1 MTTAI
6 SPHANLWVERDGRVV
21 LSLWRVQLLEAIE
34 ATGSINAAA
43 ERMQVQYHRA
53 WDRLQE
59 MEQGLGVPLIERHVG
74 GQGGG
79 GARLTEAGRQYV
91 ACFNVFARSVE
102 GLISEQ
108 FNQAFPDELAAP

>member
-1 MTTAI
+1 MATAI
-6 SPHANLWVERDGRVV
+6 TPHANLWVERDGRVV

-59 MEQGLGVPLIERHVG
+59 MEQGLGVPLVERHVG
-74 GQGGG
+74 GPGGG

-91 ACFNVFARSVE
+91 ARFNVFARGVDA
-102 GLISEQ
+102 LIAEQ
-108 FNQAFPDELAAP
+108 FQQAFPDELSTT

>member
-1 MTTAI
+1 MVTAI
-6 SPHANLWVERDGRVV
+6 TPCANLWVERDGRVV

-59 MEQGLGVPLIERHVG
+59 MEQGLGVALVERHAG
-74 GQGGG
+74 GPGGG
-79 GARLTEAGRQYV
+79 GACLTEAGRQYV
-91 ACFNVFARSVE
+91 ARFNVFAQGV
-102 GLISEQ
+102 GALISEQ
-108 FNQAFPDELAAP
+108 FKQAFPDELTIA

>member
-1 MTTAI
+1 MTTAVT
-6 SPHANLWVERDGRVV
+6 PHANLWVEREGRVV

-59 MEQGLGVPLIERHVG
+59 MEQGLGVPLVERRVG
-74 GQGGG
+74 GPGGG
-79 GARLTEAGRQYV
+79 GTHLTDAGRRYV
-91 ACFNVFARSVE
+91 ARFNVFAHGVE
-102 GLISEQ
+102 ALISEQ
-108 FNQAFPDELAAP
+108 FKQAFPDELSTS

>member
-1 MTTAI
+1 MATAI
-6 SPHANLWVERDGRVV
+6 TPHANLWVERDGRVV

-34 ATGSINAAA
+34 ATGSISAAA

-59 MEQGLGVPLIERHVG
+59 MEQGLGVLLVERHAG
-74 GQGGG
+74 GPGGG

-91 ACFNVFARSVE
+91 ARFNVFTHGVE
-102 GLISEQ
+102 TLIAEQ
-108 FNQAFPDELAAP
+108 FKQAFPDGLSTS

>member
-1 MTTAI
+1 MSTAI
-6 SPHANLWVERDGRVV
+6 TPHANLWVERDGRVV

-59 MEQGLGVPLIERHVG
+59 MEQGLGVSLVERHAG
-74 GQGGG
+74 GPGGG

-91 ACFNVFARSVE
+91 ARFNVFAHGVE
-102 GLISEQ
+102 ALISEQ
-108 FNQAFPDELAAP
+108 FQQAFPDELPTT

>member
-1 MTTAI
+1 MTAAI
-6 SPHANLWVERDGRVV
+6 TPHANLWVERDDLVV

-59 MEQGLGVPLIERHVG
+59 MERGLGVPLVERHVG
-74 GQGGG
+74 GPGGG

-91 ACFNVFARSVE
+91 ARFNIFARGVE
-102 GLISEQ
+102 TLIAEQ
-108 FNQAFPDELAAP
+108 FRQAFPDESSAT